1 MLREEDDVQTDE
13 FSDIGYELDGDG
25 IVTVTM
31 NTPERK
37 NAISGLTAL
46 ELRWAAK
53 HFKEDGRALAMILTG
68 VADPN
73 LGPERQAFSS
83 GGYFV
88 PDIYDHL
95 PAEVMAQIDL
105 TDIAMKATVL
115 EFLGCDKPVL
125 AAINGLAIG
134 GGFTLPL
141 AVADQIFL
149 SEHAWARLPFVS
161 LGISAEL
168 GSTYTL
174 PRLLGMQRAKQL
186 FFYADK
192 LDARAWLDLGLAN
205 AIVPHAQLLPYTREK
220 ALDLIPP
227 RGAGAAVRAMKR
239 VVNKQ
244 RFDEIAQ
251 ALDLENEAL
260 NELMAGEDFI
270 EGITARMQKRTPVF
284 KGR

>member
-1 MLREEDDVQTDE
+1 VQTNE
-13 FSDIGYELDGDG
+13 FSDIDYQLDGDG
-25 IVTVTM
+25 ILTVRM
-31 NTPERK
+31 NTPARK

-53 HFKEDGRALAMILTG
+53 HFQADDNALAMILTG

-88 PDIYDHL
+88 PTVYDGL
-95 PAEVMAQIDL
+95 APEILAQIDL

-141 AVADQIFL
+141 AVADQIYL

-168 GSTYTL
+168 GSTYVL
-174 PRLLGMQRAKQL
+174 PRLLGMQKAKEL
-186 FFYADK
+186 FFYPDRI
-192 LDARAWLDLGLAN
+192 DAEAWLGLGLAN
-205 AIVPHAQLLPYTREK
+205 AVVAHEELIPFTREK
-220 ALDLIPP
+220 ALALIPP
-227 RGAGAAVRAMKR
+227 RGAGASVRAMKR
-239 VVNKQ
+239 IVNQQ
-244 RFDEIAQ
+244 RFDEISRA
-251 ALDLENEAL
+251 LENKVL
-260 NELMAGEDFI
+260 NELMMTEDFA
-270 EGITARMQKRTPVF
+270 EGIAARMQKRAPVF